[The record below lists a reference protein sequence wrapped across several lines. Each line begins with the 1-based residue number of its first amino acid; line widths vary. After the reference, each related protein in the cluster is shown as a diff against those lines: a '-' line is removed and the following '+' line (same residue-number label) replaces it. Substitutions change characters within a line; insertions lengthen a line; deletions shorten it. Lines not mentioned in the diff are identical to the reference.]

1 VLEIAVAIAARAA
14 GTSSA
19 TVHSAPCPTS
29 YRCLL
34 ARMIGAGPSA
44 TAGGFGQISKPS
56 FNIGLMCGIAV
67 HL

>member
-1 VLEIAVAIAARAA
+1 VLEIAVAIATRAA

-29 YRCLL
+29 CRCLL
-34 ARMIGAGPSA
+34 ARMTSAGPSA
-44 TAGGFGQISKPS
+44 AAGCFGQIGKPS
-56 FNIGLMCGIAV
+56 FNIDLMCGIAV